1 VEWRGLLHTRHVR
14 LRRVTFG
21 IAQKYGSWIA
31 SADNFMTMPAP
42 SSAQILQRLEHCCI
56 CLGYLQ
62 DSARFEQK
70 DQVQPD
76 TAYLVDLLRAN
87 DPQANEQLLKLATE
101 HTNPWVTYYVFVNIW
116 KQYPAQ
122 AVLAFRRL
130 ISAEGMVSPGA
141 MMALHAITGSINVE
155 SGSMH

>member
-1 VEWRGLLHTRHVR
+1 
-14 LRRVTFG
+14 
-21 IAQKYGSWIA
+21 
-31 SADNFMTMPAP
+31 M
-42 SSAQILQRLEHCCI
+42 LQRLEQCCI

-76 TAYLVDLLRAN
+76 VAHLVELLRAH
-87 DPQANEQLLKLATE
+87 DPQANELLLKLATE
-101 HTNPWVTYYVFVNIW
+101 HASPWVTYYVFVSIW

-130 ISAEGMVSPGA
+130 TSVEGMVSPGA
-141 MMALHAITGSINVE
+141 MMALHTITGSFNVE